1 MESGNIQG
9 GILTRD
15 SNSEEF
21 NFKCK
26 VCGRNLSSRQNLKE
40 HFYTHSGE
48 RPYVCTEEG
57 CGQSFRQG
65 SLLSI
70 HKRIHKEV
78 KSNVKV
84 IKAKRSI
91 SYLELTK
98 ALQVNPIDF
107 ERPVDQE
114 TKTSILKIIKIEDFC
129 FIQKFLN

>member
-1 MESGNIQG
+1 MESGNIRVE
-9 GILTRD
+9 ILTKD
-15 SNSEEF
+15 LDSEEF

-40 HFYTHSGE
+40 HFFTHTGE

-70 HKRIHKEV
+70 HRRIHKEV
-78 KSNVKV
+78 KNNVKETKV
-84 IKAKRSI
+84 RRSI

-98 ALQVNPIDF
+98 ALKPTSIDF
-107 ERPVDQE
+107 DRPVDQE
-114 TKTSILKIIKIEDFC
+114 TKTIILNSIKIEDFC
-129 FIQKFLN
+129 FIQKFLK